1 MNVEFSASMMCARYG
16 NLAEEV
22 RQLEESG
29 IDIFHIDIMD
39 GCFVDNFGMGYQDM
53 QFIRSATKKQVEM
66 HLMIKE
72 PLRYLPILLENHPD
86 IIYIHPEADQ
96 DPASTLAKIKEAGVI
111 AGIAINP
118 GTSIAMIEE
127 LLNVVDRILI
137 LGVNPG
143 HAGRKYMPYVGK
155 KADKLLAL
163 REEYGYE
170 VYWDG
175 AADFDRLEEFIPK
188 GVKGFVLGTALL
200 FGHKESYAEKMK
212 MIREKIEMFGRG
224 MKNE

>member
-1 MNVEFSASMMCARYG
+1 MSIEFSASMMCARYG

-22 RQLEESG
+22 RLLEESG

-53 QFIRSATKKQVEM
+53 QFIRSATNKQIEL
-66 HLMIKE
+66 HLMINE
-72 PLRYLPILLENHPD
+72 PLRYLPILEGSNPD
-86 IIYIHPEADQ
+86 IIYIHPEADR
-96 DPASTLAKIKEAGVI
+96 DPASTLAKIKAAGI
-111 AGIAINP
+111 ITGIAINP
-118 GTSIAMIEE
+118 GTSIAVIEE
-127 LLNVVDRILI
+127 LLNVVDRVLI

-155 KADKLLAL
+155 KAEKLL
-163 REEYGYE
+163 EMKDKYGFE

-175 AADFDRLEEFIPK
+175 ATDFERLEEFVPK

-200 FGHKESYAEKMK
+200 FGHQESYAEKMR
-212 MIREKIEMFGRG
+212 MIRKKVDEIENR
-224 MKNE
+224 